1 MNNMFNMMNGIQNM
15 SDPISILST
24 LSGFTGKRM
33 SKEDVRKRLDQSFDF
48 MLDSAV
54 NQLVGILYKECS
66 DTTKAK
72 LLDSSDKRV
81 VITKLVSDA
90 FPSFVK
96 KLNDKDVD
104 RIYNSIKNNSK
115 K

>member
-1 MNNMFNMMNGIQNM
+1 MNNMFNMMDGIQNM
-15 SDPISILST
+15 SDPISMLST

-90 FPSFVK
+90 FPKRKLQKNIVVK
-96 KLNDKDVD
+96 KYLQLLAIWHLN
-104 RIYNSIKNNSK
+104 
-115 K
+115 